1 MVVKDLVKKLQKLDQ
16 EAIVVI
22 KNETAG
28 VQHPTLTSVEAD
40 EAVHD
45 FDGWDLLS
53 EWRNV
58 KEMEDFYGAD
68 DSDPLAFVS
77 LVVLS

>member
-22 KNETAG
+22 KNETG
-28 VQHPTLTSVEAD
+28 VQHPTLSSVEED

-45 FDGWDLLS
+45 LDGWDLLS
-53 EWRNV
+53 EWRDV